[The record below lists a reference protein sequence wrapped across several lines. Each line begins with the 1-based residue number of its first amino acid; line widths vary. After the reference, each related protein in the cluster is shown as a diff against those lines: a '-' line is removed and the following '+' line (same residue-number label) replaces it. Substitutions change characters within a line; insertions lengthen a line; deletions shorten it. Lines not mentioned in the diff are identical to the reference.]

1 MTEESGIYGSSLLS
15 NRYLEKLVTIQWWE
29 LISNMVLSSSNLIFG
44 TTEIYSELQ
53 YNLLLVSKKSSV
65 QNYSAQ

>member
-44 TTEIYSELQ
+44 TTETYSELQ